1 MPLKD
6 VTKIENSTAEG
17 DIVGRDKTTNHNT
30 INNNITVI
38 KEMRIEQSVDKSE
51 VHLSHDGRKL
61 AHKLFSKIKSRGRF
75 RGYDQTQTE
84 KRLIVEI
91 KDTIVS
97 SGKEITLEEIV
108 FPVNES
114 AFTHSVSLCG
124 RGGSGKTHQF
134 ITLIDGIL
142 NGIAAESGNNQLER
156 VQKYPNIIP
165 FYLELNKVL
174 ESNDNCILNCLSKDM
189 KIEIQTLESILNID
203 RENVI
208 IFADGMNEV
217 TDRVLRKKIFN
228 SICDIREEYHT
239 RIVLS
244 SRDDH
249 SGLFNSCG
257 RGKNQ
262 EFVKAEV
269 QNLTEKQI
277 NAYFYLLKLHV
288 RYEDVPIATR
298 PLLQTAQGLSMYA
311 EMIQDDSSRTLQFTK
326 LGELLQSY
334 CDRIMVIDR
343 DDQTT
348 DLSFEKTLMLIAYHM
363 VRMGK
368 FLVEAKDLKFII
380 DDYALNQLKTDKKA
394 SLIFTNHS
402 RDSYEFT
409 HHNFRDYYAGFFLS
423 RVIINLSKDN
433 LEGQLNKYLN
443 NDDVTSNLEIL
454 SLCSD
459 FLNLKQ
465 IQSAIDLLKTYHI
478 ENHSFFLSV
487 LIKLYSLANGN
498 DISSLNLDNLDLRSV
513 SLSDYKLYY
522 RDVARNK
529 TISIS
534 LNNAKISEDTF
545 LQNALQTASS
555 TICSYI
561 YNQKEYVTAFS
572 TTNALIYDVKD
583 NLWKCVRN
591 LPNNGWVN
599 CCCVI
604 EMHNQPCV
612 LLGCRNGTLNSFYP
626 SDNTVETFCSSIDE
640 KNEIDSICCVQ
651 GINHNSIIIFSDSA
665 GNVFIR
671 SKYAQN
677 SLKPQL
683 IHSFDTTYRDSVN
696 LRYKEQSLSV
706 TSRLTASEEYVYL
719 CFGNQIWRCALP
731 IQDVSSFEMIVSLD
745 SNSLIKD
752 IYYTEEKL
760 FLNKGHEIS
769 IIDCDTC
776 IEGISYTLEKKGLR
790 HFTKFSPDINK
801 NAVIVG
807 VAAKDNDYS
816 QLANFYR
823 ISTDFDEDEE
833 VYRCI
838 GNEIPRGLQT
848 LITYTGVYFNI
859 PQSNIPR
866 LATVSDDRSVQIL
879 TPDDEGVLT
888 IYHRGSY
895 NGVHSIDIV
904 SDNELLIAQ
913 YDGAI
918 SYWKKN
924 KKGWRCRDVFRI
936 HSGWV
941 WKVQHYKIKDDLYF
955 ISCSYDGT
963 LKCTNAKTGCS
974 NTLIYDRSHKPILEF
989 AITFDNANK
998 MDSVYAITDKSL
1010 YLWHNGTLK
1019 QYEFNLEKNW
1029 TEYNFRSVAILE
1041 KDKPYIA
1048 VNIKLLNGKSQS
1060 VIISWSINLTFKHE
1074 IDVESTC
1081 DYVRCLKIY
1090 DFSRFK
1096 LMVIGGNHDN
1106 EQYFSIYLFNE
1117 GNLEYKGSFAL
1128 DDRDILNHP
1137 TFISDGRTYQGNSN
1151 VDCFNTSKHG
1161 AVNDIFV
1168 QCNTETDKDEKYSF
1182 ILYAVYKDGTMACYN
1197 VTVEAHKTNISDAYH
1212 PCSTVGSQ
1220 PMCIS
1225 GTNSIVVIGLLDGD
1239 VIIIDNGKYPTDI
1252 HFHTYANLTTSV
1264 AVKLKNADL
1273 GSDTQ
1278 KEAFKKN
1285 FAGYFNFDF

>member
-6 VTKIENSTAEG
+6 VTKIENSAAG
-17 DIVGRDKTTNHNT
+17 NDIVAGNKTTNNK
-30 INNNITVI
+30 IYNVTVI
-38 KEMRIEQSVDKSE
+38 NEPKIEQPVSNSE
-51 VHLSHDGRKL
+51 EHPLYDGREL

-84 KRLIVEI
+84 KGLIAEI

-114 AFTHSVSLCG
+114 VSTHSVSLCG

-134 ITLIDGIL
+134 ITLIDCIL
-142 NGIAAESGNNQLER
+142 NGIAAESGNNQSER
-156 VQKYPNIIP
+156 VQKYPHIIP
-165 FYLELNKVL
+165 FYLELNKVSD
-174 ESNDNCILNCLSKDM
+174 SNDNCILNYLAKDM
-189 KIEIQTLESILNID
+189 KIEVQTLESILSVN

-208 IFADGMNEV
+208 IFSDGMNEV
-217 TDRVLRKKIFN
+217 TDRVLREKIFD

-249 SGLFNSCG
+249 SGLFNSRG

-262 EFVKAEV
+262 EFIKAEV

-277 NAYFYLLKLHV
+277 NAYFSLLKLHV
-288 RYEDVPIATR
+288 SYKDIPHATR
-298 PLLQTAQGLSMYA
+298 PLLETAQGLSMYA
-311 EMIQDDSSRTLQFTK
+311 EMIQDNPSHTFQFTK

-334 CDRIMVIDR
+334 CDRIMMIVR

-348 DLSFEKTLMLIAYHM
+348 DLSFEKTLTLIAYHM
-363 VRMGK
+363 VRLGK
-368 FLVEAKDLKFII
+368 FLIESKDLESVV
-380 DDYALNQLKTDKKA
+380 DEDALKQLKTDKKA
-394 SLIFTNHS
+394 SLIFTERS
-402 RDSYEFT
+402 RNSFEFT
-409 HHNFRDYYAGFFLS
+409 HHNFRDYYAGLFLS
-423 RVIINLSKDN
+423 QVIINLFENNIES
-433 LEGQLNKYLN
+433 QFNKYLS
-443 NDDVTSNLEIL
+443 NDDVTSNNEIL
-454 SLCSD
+454 SLCAD
-459 FLNLKQ
+459 FLDLKH
-465 IQSAIDLLKTYHI
+465 IQSAIDLLKTHHI

-487 LIKLYSLANGN
+487 LIKLYSLANDN
-498 DISSLNLDNLDLRSV
+498 DISSLNLDNLDLRTV
-513 SLSDYKLYY
+513 SLSDYKLYH
-522 RDVARNK
+522 RDVVTNK
-529 TISIS
+529 TTSVS

-572 TTNALIYDVKD
+572 TTNALIYDVED

-612 LLGCRNGTLNSFYP
+612 LLGCKNGTLNSFYP
-626 SDNTVETFCSSIDE
+626 SDNTVETFCSSTE
-640 KNEIDSICCVQ
+640 EGNEVESICCVQ
-651 GINHNSIIIFSDSA
+651 GMNHNSIIIFSDSV
-665 GNVFIR
+665 GNVFVR

-683 IHSFDTTYRDSVN
+683 IHSFDTTYRDEVK
-696 LRYKEQSLSV
+696 LRYKERSLSV
-706 TSRLTASEEYVYL
+706 TSRLVISDAYVYL

-731 IQDVSSFEMIVSLD
+731 IQDASSFEIIVSLD

-752 IYYTEEKL
+752 IYYTEGKL

-776 IEGISYTLEKKGLR
+776 IEGIPYTLEKKGLH
-790 HFTKFSPDINK
+790 HFTKFSPDINE

-823 ISTDFDEDEE
+823 IFTDFDEDEE

-838 GNEIPRGLQT
+838 GNEVPRGLQT
-848 LITYTGVYFNI
+848 LVTYTGVYFNV

-879 TPDDEGVLT
+879 TPDDEGVST

-904 SDNELLIAQ
+904 SENELLVAQ
-913 YDGAI
+913 YDGSI

-924 KKGWRCRDVFRI
+924 KKGWRCRDVFHI

-941 WKVQHYKIKDDLYF
+941 WKVQHYKIKGDCYF

-963 LKCTNAKTGCS
+963 LKHTNIKTGCS
-974 NTLIYDRSHKPILEF
+974 ETLIYDRSHKPILDF
-989 AITFDNANK
+989 AIAFDNEGSF
-998 MDSVYAITDKSL
+998 DSIYAITDTSI
-1010 YLWHNGTLK
+1010 YLWHNGK
-1019 QYEFNLEKNW
+1019 FNQNELSLEENW
-1029 TEYNFRSVAILE
+1029 AEYKFRSVAMLGV
-1041 KDKPYIA
+1041 DKLYIA
-1048 VNIKLLNGKSQS
+1048 VNVTLLNGKSQS
-1060 VIISWSINLTFKHE
+1060 IIMSWSDYAFFHHE
-1074 IDVESTC
+1074 VDVEPTC
-1081 DYVRCLKIY
+1081 DYVRCLKVY
-1090 DFSRFK
+1090 DFPKCK
-1096 LMVIGGNHDN
+1096 LMAIGGNHGN
-1106 EQYFSIYLFNE
+1106 EQYFSIYFFNE
-1117 GNLEYKGSFAL
+1117 TTWEYKGSFAL
-1128 DDRDILNHP
+1128 DNRDSMDYP
-1137 TFISDGRTYQGNSN
+1137 TLISDGRTCQDDGKFDFSNSP
-1151 VDCFNTSKHG
+1151 KHG
-1161 AVNDIFV
+1161 VVNDICV
-1168 QCNTETDKDEKYSF
+1168 QCDTDIDESKQVSF

-1197 VTVEAHKTNISDAYH
+1197 VSIEAHKTYISDNFH
-1212 PCSTVGSQ
+1212 PCTLVGSQ

-1225 GTNSIVVIGLLDGD
+1225 CTNTIVAMGLLDGD
-1239 VIIIDNGKYPTDI
+1239 VVIIDNVEYPTGI
-1252 HFHTYANLTTSV
+1252 TFHTYANLTTSV
-1264 AVKLKNADL
+1264 AVKLKNADF
-1273 GSDTQ
+1273 GSYSQ
-1278 KEAFKKN
+1278 EAAFKKN

>member
-677 SLKPQL
+677 SLKPQ
-683 IHSFDTTYRDSVN
+683 
-696 LRYKEQSLSV
+696 
-706 TSRLTASEEYVYL
+706 
-719 CFGNQIWRCALP
+719 
-731 IQDVSSFEMIVSLD
+731 
-745 SNSLIKD
+745 
-752 IYYTEEKL
+752 
-760 FLNKGHEIS
+760 
-769 IIDCDTC
+769 
-776 IEGISYTLEKKGLR
+776 
-790 HFTKFSPDINK
+790 
-801 NAVIVG
+801 
-807 VAAKDNDYS
+807 
-816 QLANFYR
+816 
-823 ISTDFDEDEE
+823 
-833 VYRCI
+833 
-838 GNEIPRGLQT
+838 
-848 LITYTGVYFNI
+848 
-859 PQSNIPR
+859 
-866 LATVSDDRSVQIL
+866 
-879 TPDDEGVLT
+879 
-888 IYHRGSY
+888 
-895 NGVHSIDIV
+895 
-904 SDNELLIAQ
+904 
-913 YDGAI
+913 
-918 SYWKKN
+918 
-924 KKGWRCRDVFRI
+924 
-936 HSGWV
+936 
-941 WKVQHYKIKDDLYF
+941 
-955 ISCSYDGT
+955 
-963 LKCTNAKTGCS
+963 
-974 NTLIYDRSHKPILEF
+974 
-989 AITFDNANK
+989 
-998 MDSVYAITDKSL
+998 
-1010 YLWHNGTLK
+1010 
-1019 QYEFNLEKNW
+1019 
-1029 TEYNFRSVAILE
+1029 
-1041 KDKPYIA
+1041 
-1048 VNIKLLNGKSQS
+1048 
-1060 VIISWSINLTFKHE
+1060 
-1074 IDVESTC
+1074 
-1081 DYVRCLKIY
+1081 
-1090 DFSRFK
+1090 
-1096 LMVIGGNHDN
+1096 
-1106 EQYFSIYLFNE
+1106 
-1117 GNLEYKGSFAL
+1117 
-1128 DDRDILNHP
+1128 
-1137 TFISDGRTYQGNSN
+1137 
-1151 VDCFNTSKHG
+1151 
-1161 AVNDIFV
+1161 
-1168 QCNTETDKDEKYSF
+1168 
-1182 ILYAVYKDGTMACYN
+1182 
-1197 VTVEAHKTNISDAYH
+1197 
-1212 PCSTVGSQ
+1212 
-1220 PMCIS
+1220 
-1225 GTNSIVVIGLLDGD
+1225 
-1239 VIIIDNGKYPTDI
+1239 
-1252 HFHTYANLTTSV
+1252 
-1264 AVKLKNADL
+1264 
-1273 GSDTQ
+1273 
-1278 KEAFKKN
+1278 
-1285 FAGYFNFDF
+1285 